1 MGRTKASNAFQIRI
15 GITATGNYH
24 YVCHNG
30 WHSLL
35 NSRQTE
41 ISFRL
46 LRYLVASS
54 IYAHQSVSLKL
65 DVYARSLYYAC
76 AHNCCGCVSGNGRQ
90 STIQSSPIQSSP
102 VQSSPV
108 QSPES
113 RFYIYP
119 LIGESSLWANCIQGA
134 VRRLDYSSV
143 KARRA

>member
-1 MGRTKASNAFQIRI
+1 MTLVVWFRSEHNVGRTKASNAFQIRI

-41 ISFRL
+41 TSFRL

-54 IYAHQSVSLKL
+54 IYAHQYVSLTFMHVL
-65 DVYARSLYYAC
+65 C
-76 AHNCCGCVSGNGRQ
+76 ITHAHIIVAVVLVVMVVSPR
-90 STIQSSPIQSSP
+90 SSPVQSSP

-108 QSPES
+108 QSRVQSPG
-113 RFYIYP
+113 FTF
-119 LIGESSLWANCIQGA
+119 A
-134 VRRLDYSSV
+134 
-143 KARRA
+143 